1 MIRIIKTACLLK
13 KGLFAATLA
22 AAACLWNAC
31 SDDVDESAMYSFKGN
46 TIASFLKD
54 DGRFDKFYYLL
65 TRVGFSDK
73 SSSTIADL
81 MAARGNYTCFIPT
94 DEALQ
99 HYLDSVNHTS
109 DFDITLIND
118 SLAAAITR
126 DCIIDN
132 QNNEAYRSTDFVEG
146 TLGTP
151 CMNDR
156 FISVSFAAD
165 SASSATYINNT
176 SRIIEKDLE
185 MENGMLHVVDQVLSF
200 STSTL
205 PSLIESTPNLRI
217 FGHLLRETGWEDHM
231 TDYRDNDYEVNHPEK
246 GYDLGNSLIDCPPH
260 RYYGFTAFV
269 EPDDVFKA
277 KWGVEV
283 RENENGEV
291 VNWDEIMAKAEE
303 MCRRYYPDATSDDL
317 RDPDN
322 AINQFVS
329 YHLTPRSASYDKL
342 VIHYNEIG
350 MMYNR
355 FDMLTINVPEYY
367 ETMGPQRRILKV
379 TEGATTN
386 GKRLNRYVQEYD
398 LNTYAE
404 LNVPRPG
411 LLINPTNE
419 GYDQNALN
427 GWYYTIDDILW
438 YDPDVPGK
446 VLNERMRY
454 NISAMI
460 PELQNGGHRRLPYYK
475 EFNLPQGYSTSMYSS
490 EESHVVYFSAYGQPW
505 QSYQGDE
512 FACVGQYDI
521 FFKLPPVPYAGTYEV
536 RLGFAANPMRGMAQI
551 YLGTNRENLPAVGLP
566 LDLRLYPYDVS
577 VGSEPD
583 DPEDEVATAA
593 IDKRMRLHGY
603 MKGPEFFGVGSTTG
617 VTVSVR
623 QYSQQNATRKIL
635 YTGHMNPTETYWLR
649 FKSVLESTQTQL
661 SLDYIEIV
669 PKSVYNGSVPEDR
682 W

>member
-1 MIRIIKTACLLK
+1 MIRIIKTAYLLK
-13 KGLFAATLA
+13 KGLFAAILA
-22 AAACLWNAC
+22 ATAGLWGACT
-31 SDDVDESAMYSFKGN
+31 DDVDESAMYSFKGN

-99 HYLDSVNHTS
+99 HYLDSVNYTP
-109 DFDITLIND
+109 DFDITLISD

-156 FISVSFAAD
+156 FISVSFSAD
-165 SASSATYINNT
+165 SVSSATYINNT

-205 PSLIESTPNLRI
+205 PSLIESVPNLRI
-217 FGHLLRETGWEDHM
+217 FAHLLRETGWGDKM
-231 TDYRDNDYEVNHPEK
+231 VDYRDNVYEVTHPEK
-246 GYDLGNSLIDCPPH
+246 GYDLYSSLIDCPPH

-269 EPDDVFKA
+269 EPDDVFMD

-283 RENENGEV
+283 RENEVGEV
-291 VNWDEIMAKAEE
+291 VNWTEIMTKADE
-303 MCRRYYPDATSDDL
+303 MCRRYYPAATGNDL
-317 RDPDN
+317 KDPDN
-322 AINQFVS
+322 AINQFVA
-329 YHLTPRSASYDKL
+329 YHLTARSATYDKL
-342 VIHYNEIG
+342 VVHYNEIG
-350 MMYNR
+350 MAYNR
-355 FDMLTINVPEYY
+355 PEALSINVPEYY
-367 ETMGPQRRILKV
+367 ETMGYQRRILKI
-379 TEGATTN
+379 TEGATTR
-386 GKRLNRYVQEYD
+386 GKRINRYVQEYD
-398 LNTYAE
+398 LNNYAE
-404 LNVPRPG
+404 LSVPRPG
-411 LLINPTNE
+411 ILINPTNE
-419 GYDQNALN
+419 NYERNALN

-438 YDPDVPGK
+438 YDRDVPDK

-454 NISAMI
+454 DFSVLI
-460 PELQNGGHRRLPYYK
+460 PELQNGGLRRLPYNKDY
-475 EFNLPQGYSTSMYSS
+475 NLPQGFSTSMYAT
-490 EESHVVYFSAYGQPW
+490 EESRVVYLSGYGQAW
-505 QSYQGDE
+505 QAYQGDE
-512 FACVGQYDI
+512 VACVGQYD
-521 FFKLPPVPYAGTYEV
+521 FFVKLPPVPYAGTYEV
-536 RLGFAANPMRGMAQI
+536 RLGFSANGMRGMAQV
-551 YLGTNRENLPAVGLP
+551 YLGTDRQNLPAVGLP
-566 LDLRLYPYDVS
+566 LDLRLNPTDVS
-577 VGSEPD
+577 IGWEAD
-583 DPEDEVATAA
+583 DPEDEAVTAS
-593 IDKRMRLHGY
+593 IDKTMRLHGY
-603 MKGPEFFGVGSTTG
+603 MKGPEYFGVGNTTG

-623 QYSQQNATRKIL
+623 QYSTNGTRKIL
-635 YTGHMNPTETYWLR
+635 YTGNMNPSDTYWLR

-661 SLDYIEIV
+661 DLDYIEIV